1 MPPAMRVSVNQAEH
15 LTVRI
20 RALQHG
26 RDLFDQ
32 RVDSAR
38 VGRTLPVCLIR
49 HAHRL
54 ARAVRAVAHAVA
66 DDAGQRHVAFAR
78 RVRAA
83 RDLGEHLHG
92 GRDDHVGH
100 GAGDAAHRVENAFRL
115 LGVES
120 DDDAVHGSDERAE
133 IGRVRFRVEEHAR
146 NVLLRI
152 VRIA

>member
-1 MPPAMRVSVNQAEH
+1 MSVDQAEH
-15 LTVRI
+15 LAVRV

-32 RVDSAR
+32 RVDGVR
-38 VGRTLPVCLIR
+38 VGRMPPVRLIR

-83 RDLGEHLHG
+83 RDLGEHLHC

-100 GAGDAAHRVENAFRL
+100 GVRDAAHRVENALGL

-133 IGRVRFRVEEHAR
+133 IGRLRFRVEEHAR